1 MRAQV
6 KYKFSNPQELASF
19 VEARLEEY
27 KAHYRSDWLRL
38 LLCVCALMATLT
50 LANAAPILNTESP
63 VGFFTNVASRLLSSE
78 LNLDLMR
85 IQIYPTNQYT
95 PAVHRLLQ
103 VVANIYDAST
113 NRYYDNSLPLTPL
126 PSVFRP
132 FFNKVVTLTATNVYI
147 CGFNEVT
154 NINEADLPLSWPYN
168 LANPSDLATLITT
181 APNHINVFGVP
192 LIIGAKKGFPNFNEF
207 AMQNAFQLTRKLQVT
222 RPSTNALPNTYSYNQ
237 MLILSITNQLGVECW
252 NSYNNGYTRP
262 VNIFVTNYLVMT
274 LTNDEGFSANA
285 VMILSG
291 SLQIPNATNGD
302 WPGYNFYA
310 PNPSFQIPLNQ
321 SVTVIPNSIYRFN
334 VGGTPYLTANSV
346 LPYETNVVMNGT
358 NYPQPH
364 WGLLVTN
371 NIQAVMVDVA
381 SGRIIDYLQLSGP
394 DSSRDLSTEI
404 LQEYDTGSP
413 SGDQGDDLWDTTRNN
428 QGVPYGYA
436 NQVVVSLGLYTPG
449 ASGTWDQTNPTLL
462 QNEIDGFRAF
472 YHLALLYPNSPGESQ
487 AVALAQ
493 ATNALQAPY
502 TPTATAFQH
511 VTWQAN
517 DPLVH
522 YIASD
527 LQGAP
532 GNSLDKNFNWPANL
546 GLLNAR
552 YMPWGGNPN
561 VRSSDQNPYNFAIK
575 DPLVWSSDGW
585 NFPNGQTLN
594 PDWLGQVHRG
604 TPWQTIFLKAT
615 NILATANGLAVW
627 ENWTGDLDATDAAA
641 MAPVQDWHLASLLAS
656 LLNTNDLRSV
666 PSVNNPDPNAWL
678 VLLNGLTAWTNTLPD
693 QFDAVVISS
702 NSPQASVI
710 ANAIQ
715 SARMNQ
721 PGQFFRE
728 VGDIL
733 ATPQLTEQ
741 SPFLNLSSD
750 INDEAYEIIPSQLL
764 SLLRADSIGS
774 ITPVNGQ
781 TLVQFTGYDGHAY
794 AIQVSSDLINW
805 VSIST
810 NCPVNGMFGF
820 TNSAAPNAN
829 QQFYRSV
836 LLQ

>member
-1 MRAQV
+1 
-6 KYKFSNPQELASF
+6 
-19 VEARLEEY
+19 
-27 KAHYRSDWLRL
+27 
-38 LLCVCALMATLT
+38 MATLT
-50 LANAAPILNTESP
+50 LANAAPILNTGSP

-103 VVANIYDAST
+103 VAANIYDAST
-113 NRYYDNSLPLTPL
+113 NRYYDNSTPLTPL
-126 PSVFRP
+126 PTVFQP
-132 FFNKVVTLTATNVYI
+132 VFDVENGNVYI
-147 CGFNEVT
+147 TNFVEVT
-154 NINEADLPLSWPYN
+154 DTSIFTNTLRSLNGGSNVLAALQPNDLL
-168 LANPSDLATLITT
+168 
-181 APNHINVFGVP
+181 FGVP

-207 AMQNAFQLTRKLQVT
+207 AMESAFQLARKLQVT
-222 RPSTNALPNTYSYNQ
+222 RPSTNALPNSYQINQ
-237 MLILSITNQLGVECW
+237 MFMLSVSNLLGVECW
-252 NSYNNGYTRP
+252 NSYSNDYTRP
-262 VNIFVTNYLVMT
+262 VNIFATNYLVMT

-302 WPGYNFYA
+302 WPGYNFYT
-310 PNPSFQIPLNQ
+310 PIPSFQIPLNQ
-321 SVTVIPNSIYRFN
+321 SVTVIPTSIYRFN
-334 VGGTPYLTANSV
+334 LGGTPYLTDNLA
-346 LPYETNVVMNGT
+346 LLFETNVVINGSS
-358 NYPQPH
+358 YPQPH

-381 SGRIIDYLQLSGP
+381 SGRIIDYVQLSGP
-394 DSSRDLSTEI
+394 DSSRDLTSEIQNEWDTST
-404 LQEYDTGSP
+404 
-413 SGDQGDDLWDTTRNN
+413 SGYYDLWDTNLVSTGTPIGIVN
-428 QGVPYGYA
+428 QIS
-436 NQVVVSLGLYTPG
+436 VSLGLYGLGSPG
-449 ASGTWDQTNPTLL
+449 AWGAMAPTAIES
-462 QNEIDGFRAF
+462 EIDGFRAF
-472 YHLALLYPNSPGESQ
+472 FHLLPLYPNSPGESQ
-487 AVALAQ
+487 TIAAAM
-493 ATNALQAPY
+493 ATNVMQAPF
-502 TPTATAFQH
+502 TPIATVVQDIS
-511 VTWQAN
+511 WQAN

-532 GNSLDKNFNWPANL
+532 GNNLDRNFNWPANL
-546 GLLNAR
+546 GQLNDR
-552 YMPWGGNPN
+552 YMPWGGNPMLP
-561 VRSSDQNPYNFAIK
+561 RIDTNPYNLAIK
-575 DPLVWSSDGW
+575 DPLVWSSDDW

-594 PDWLGQVHRG
+594 PDWLGQVQRG

-715 SARMNQ
+715 SARIGQ
-721 PGQFFRE
+721 PGQFYRD

-733 ATPQLTEQ
+733 AVPQLTEQ
-741 SPFLNLSSD
+741 SPFLNWNDSVQVTNGISD
-750 INDEAYEIIPSQLL
+750 EVYEMIPSQLL
-764 SLLRADSIGS
+764 SLLRANSIGS
-774 ITPVNGQ
+774 VAPSNGQ
-781 TLVQFTGYDGHAY
+781 LYVQFTGYDGHAY
-794 AIQVSSDLINW
+794 AIEVSSDLINW

>member
-1 MRAQV
+1 M
-6 KYKFSNPQELASF
+6 AS
-19 VEARLEEY
+19 
-27 KAHYRSDWLRL
+27 
-38 LLCVCALMATLT
+38 LT

-78 LNLDLMR
+78 LNQELTR
-85 IQIYPTNQYT
+85 IEIYPTNQYT

-103 VVANIYDAST
+103 VAANIYDATT
-113 NRYYDNSLPLTPL
+113 NRYYDPVPNTNTISLPT
-126 PSVFRP
+126 VFQP
-132 FFNKVVTLTATNVYI
+132 VFDVENGNVYI
-147 CGFNEVT
+147 TNFVEVT
-154 NINEADLPLSWPYN
+154 DTSIFTNTLRSLNGGSNVVAALQPNDL
-168 LANPSDLATLITT
+168 
-181 APNHINVFGVP
+181 VFGVP

-207 AMQNAFQLTRKLQVT
+207 AMESAFQLMRKLQVT
-222 RPSTNALPNTYSYNQ
+222 RTSPGANPNTYAYNQ

-252 NSYNNGYTRP
+252 NSYGNNYTRP

-291 SLQIPNATNGD
+291 SLQIPNATNSD

-310 PNPSFQIPLNQ
+310 PNPSFQISLNQ

-381 SGRIIDYLQLSGP
+381 SGRIIDYVQLSGP

-413 SGDQGDDLWDTTRNN
+413 SADQGDDLWDTNRNY
-428 QGVPYGYA
+428 QGVPNGYR
-436 NQVVVSLGLYTPG
+436 NQLGVSLGLYTTG
-449 ASGTWDQTNPTLL
+449 ASGTWDQTDPTLL

-472 YHLALLYPNSPGESQ
+472 FDLPPLPNPPAGAAAAIAE
-487 AVALAQ
+487 AQ
-493 ATNALQAPY
+493 ATNAMQAPY

-532 GNSLDKNFNWPANL
+532 GNSLDRNFNWPANL
-546 GLLNAR
+546 GRLNDR
-552 YMPWGGNPN
+552 YMPWGGNRNTPG
-561 VRSSDQNPYNFAIK
+561 SDQNPYNLAIK
-575 DPLVWSSDGW
+575 DPLVSSSDYW
-585 NFPNGQTLN
+585 NFPTNKFPTVG
-594 PDWLGQVHRG
+594 WLGRVHRG

-615 NILATANGLAVW
+615 NILAAANGLAVW

-641 MAPVQDWHLASLLAS
+641 MAPVQDRHLASLLAS

-693 QFDAVVISS
+693 QFVAVVISS

-715 SARMNQ
+715 SVRINQ
-721 PGQFFRE
+721 PGQFFRD

-741 SPFLNLSSD
+741 SPFLNLSSG
-750 INDEAYEIIPSQLL
+750 ISDEAYEIIPSQLL

-774 ITPVNGQ
+774 IAPGNGQ
-781 TLVQFTGYDGHAY
+781 TVVQFTGYDGHAY
-794 AIQVSSDLINW
+794 AIEVSSDLINW

-820 TNSAAPNAN
+820 TNSAALNTSP
-829 QQFYRSV
+829 QFYRSV

>member
-1 MRAQV
+1 
-6 KYKFSNPQELASF
+6 
-19 VEARLEEY
+19 
-27 KAHYRSDWLRL
+27 
-38 LLCVCALMATLT
+38 MATLT
-50 LANAAPILNTESP
+50 LANAAPILNTGSP

-103 VVANIYDAST
+103 VAANIYDAST
-113 NRYYDNSLPLTPL
+113 NRYYDNSTPLTPL
-126 PSVFRP
+126 PTVFQP
-132 FFNKVVTLTATNVYI
+132 VFGVENGNVYI
-147 CGFNEVT
+147 TNFVEVT
-154 NINEADLPLSWPYN
+154 DTSIFTNTLRSLNGGSNVVAALQPNDLL
-168 LANPSDLATLITT
+168 
-181 APNHINVFGVP
+181 FGVP
-192 LIIGAKKGFPNFNEF
+192 LIIGTKKGFPNFNEF
-207 AMQNAFQLTRKLQVT
+207 AMESAFQLARKLQVT
-222 RPSTNALPNTYSYNQ
+222 RTSPTASPNTYSYNQ

-252 NSYNNGYTRP
+252 NSYSNDYTRP
-262 VNIFVTNYLVMT
+262 VNIFVTDYLVMT

-346 LPYETNVVMNGT
+346 LPYETNVVMNGI

-381 SGRIIDYLQLSGP
+381 SGRIIDYVQLSGP

-413 SGDQGDDLWDTTRNN
+413 SQDQGDDLWDTNLN
-428 QGVPYGYA
+428 SQGFPYGYVS
-436 NQVVVSLGLYTPG
+436 QVGVSLGLYTPG

-472 YHLALLYPNSPGESQ
+472 YHLALLYPSNPGESQ
-487 AVALAQ
+487 IVALAQ
-493 ATNALQAPY
+493 ATNAMQAPY

-532 GNSLDKNFNWPANL
+532 GNSLDRNFNWPANL

-561 VRSSDQNPYNFAIK
+561 APSSDQNPYNLAIK
-575 DPLVWSSDGW
+575 DPQVWSSDDW

-715 SARMNQ
+715 SDRMNQ
-721 PGQFFRE
+721 PGRFFRD

-750 INDEAYEIIPSQLL
+750 ISDEAYEIIPSQLL

-794 AIQVSSDLINW
+794 AIEASSDLINW

>member
-1 MRAQV
+1 
-6 KYKFSNPQELASF
+6 
-19 VEARLEEY
+19 
-27 KAHYRSDWLRL
+27 
-38 LLCVCALMATLT
+38 MATLT
-50 LANAAPILNTESP
+50 LANAAPILNTGSP

-103 VVANIYDAST
+103 VAANIYDAST
-113 NRYYDNSLPLTPL
+113 NRYYDNSTPLTPL
-126 PSVFRP
+126 PTVFQP
-132 FFNKVVTLTATNVYI
+132 VFDVENGNVYI
-147 CGFNEVT
+147 TNFVEVT
-154 NINEADLPLSWPYN
+154 DTSIFTNTLRSLNGGSNVVAALQPNDLL
-168 LANPSDLATLITT
+168 
-181 APNHINVFGVP
+181 FGVP

-207 AMQNAFQLTRKLQVT
+207 AMESAFQLARKLQVT
-222 RPSTNALPNTYSYNQ
+222 RTSPTASPNTYSYNQ

-252 NSYNNGYTRP
+252 NSYNNDYTRP
-262 VNIFVTNYLVMT
+262 VNIFVTDYLVMT
-274 LTNDEGFSANA
+274 LTNDEGFCANA
-285 VMILSG
+285 VTILSG
-291 SLQIPNATNGD
+291 SIQIPNATNSD

-321 SVTVIPNSIYRFN
+321 SVTVITNSIYRFN

-346 LPYETNVVMNGT
+346 LPFETNVVINGSS
-358 NYPQPH
+358 YPQPH
-364 WGLLVTN
+364 WGMLVTN
-371 NIQAVMVDVA
+371 NIQAIMVDVA
-381 SGRIIDYLQLSGP
+381 SGRIIDYVQLSGP
-394 DSSRDLSTEI
+394 DSSRDLTSEI
-404 LQEYDTGSP
+404 LGENDTGSP
-413 SGDQGDDLWDTTRNN
+413 SADQGDDLWDTTLNS
-428 QGVPYGYA
+428 QGFPYGYV
-436 NQVVVSLGLYTPG
+436 NQVGVSLGLYPPG
-449 ASGTWDQTNPTLL
+449 AASGTWDQTDPTLH
-462 QNEIDGFRAF
+462 QNEVDGFRAY
-472 YHLALLYPNSPGESQ
+472 YHLSPLHPGNPGESQ
-487 AVALAQ
+487 TVALAQ
-493 ATNALQAPY
+493 ATNAMQAPY
-502 TPTATAFQH
+502 TPMATAYQH

-532 GNSLDKNFNWPANL
+532 GNSLDRNFNWPANL
-546 GLLNAR
+546 GQLNDR
-552 YMPWGGNPN
+552 YMPWGGNRNKP
-561 VRSSDQNPYNFAIK
+561 RSDPNPYNFAIK

-615 NILATANGLAVW
+615 NILATANGLAIW

-715 SARMNQ
+715 SVRINQ
-721 PGQFFRE
+721 PGQFFRD
-728 VGDIL
+728 VGDML

-750 INDEAYEIIPSQLL
+750 ISDEAYEIIPSQLL

-774 ITPVNGQ
+774 IAPVNGQ
-781 TLVQFTGYDGHAY
+781 RVVQFTGYDGHAY
-794 AIQVSSDLINW
+794 AIEVSSDLINW